1 MLQAPSGTPLFV
13 QSVAG
18 CVIEQ
23 IMLFG
28 LGFLIAGMLALAFV
42 PVFWHRALRLTRARL
57 ERQLPLTPEEIQ
69 ADRDFLRAE
78 AALQQRRLEQKFDA
92 ANEAHIGDMVE
103 IGRREWRIGHLV
115 TELDQQSGL
124 ARERLN
130 EINRLSGLLQGSEA
144 EAASLLQRFEAIRFL
159 CEEQATALQK
169 LQEERDQFL
178 REKEDKSLAL
188 VNCLKALAELHE
200 RHRALL
206 DRMEAQGGG
215 RAGGQGGGDKA
226 PRSFEDDLA
235 EARVRD
241 GRPPSQEAML
251 LRQEIRKVGA
261 EMVGLMREA
270 HEDER
275 KRPDQTKTK
284 R

>member
-1 MLQAPSGTPLFV
+1 
-13 QSVAG
+13 
-18 CVIEQ
+18 
-23 IMLFG
+23 MLFA
-28 LGFLIAGMLALAFV
+28 LGFLVAGMLALAFV
-42 PVFWHRALRLTRARL
+42 PVFWRRALRLTRVRL

-78 AALQQRRLEQKFDA
+78 AALRERRLEQKCEA

-115 TELDQQSGL
+115 TELDQQSSL

-130 EINRLSGLLQGSEA
+130 EINRLSGLLQGSET
-144 EAASLLQRFEAIRFL
+144 EATSLLQRFEAIRFL

-188 VNCLKALAELHE
+188 TNCLKALAELHE

-206 DRMEAQGGG
+206 DRMDAEG
-215 RAGGQGGGDKA
+215 GGQGGGEKA
-226 PRSFEDDLA
+226 VRSFEHDLA

-241 GRPPSQEAML
+241 GRPPSQDVML
-251 LRQEIRKVGA
+251 LRQEIRKVGQ

-270 HEDER
+270 REEER
-275 KRPDQTKTK
+275 KRPDQAKTK
-284 R
+284 Q